1 MWDQVNNK
9 INSWQNKW
17 DDEKSDL
24 IKQIE
29 SMKDKLDSVA
39 FL

>member
-1 MWDQVNNK
+1 MWDQVNK
-9 INSWQNKW
+9 KVNSWQNKW

-24 IKQIE
+24 IKQID